1 MNNKGFT
8 VIELIVSFCL
18 AVTVSFLL
26 FQILTGFKELYIK
39 GNIET
44 TFETKKSNMLKLIN
58 NDLFQKGLSSV
69 TRCEENGEN
78 CIIFTFLDLTEKTLS
93 VSDGIIKYDNYTIKP
108 IEGSTIGNIKA
119 LVKNVTTSTGHND
132 SILSINIPL
141 KNKLSDKNFD
151 IKFIY
156 QYQSSGVSISL

>member
-26 FQILTGFKELYIK
+26 FQVLTGFKELYIK

-58 NDLFQKGLSSV
+58 DDLNQKGIANI
-69 TRCEENGEN
+69 TRCGDN
-78 CIIFTFLDLTEKTLS
+78 CITFTFLDLTEKILS
-93 VSDGIIKYDNYTIKP
+93 VENGIIKYDNYTIKP
-108 IEGSTIGNIKA
+108 IEGSTIGNIDVLMKSFS
-119 LVKNVTTSTGHND
+119 TSIGHND
-132 SILSINIPL
+132 SILTIKIPL

-156 QYQSSGVSISL
+156 QYKLNEISISL